1 MINTPDF
8 NVPPDR
14 HIVTKHLNKVF
25 PAGSVL
31 KEPAAAIPAMVIF
44 TIMGQYVVKKPLD
57 DDQFFRQKLWRAVD
71 FASVN
76 RSPFFHN
83 FRRTDKNYIK
93 IIEKITQKKLLTER
107 VLGTCRVGTFNGGL
121 GSPLGS

>member
-1 MINTPDF
+1 MQLISHEGASHEPYFWRLLLIDTPDF
-8 NVPPDR
+8 NVPSDR

-25 PAGSVL
+25 PAVSVL
-31 KEPAAAIPAMVIF
+31 KDPAAAIPAMVIF

-76 RSPFFHN
+76 RSSFFHN
-83 FRRTDKNYIK
+83 FRRTD
-93 IIEKITQKKLLTER
+93 
-107 VLGTCRVGTFNGGL
+107 
-121 GSPLGS
+121 